1 LIGPLK
7 SLWNRVRGYR
17 KTTIKRVK
25 ESGAK
30 AAIPQDPEGG
40 TAVHPKAP
48 GAKDKPK
55 REGRK
60 PRRSAVSAPET
71 QAPEMAAPW
80 NPESFD
86 VPPMAGKTRF
96 HDLGLPDPVMH
107 AIADLGFQ
115 YCTPIQ
121 AEILPSTLQGKDATG
136 RAQTGTGKTAAFII
150 TVLSQMIQKPA
161 SAKRP
166 TGTPRILVL
175 APTRE
180 LVLQIA
186 DEARS
191 LAKYTPFSV
200 VNVFGGMDYEKQRK
214 QLGNRQVD
222 IVVATPGRLLDFK
235 RRKDIDLGEVEVVII
250 DEADRMLDM
259 GFIPDVRKIIYST
272 PHKSKRQTLL
282 FSATLTP
289 EVTRLTEQWTRSP
302 VKVEIEPEQVAVDSV
317 DQIVYIVTTD
327 EKYAL
332 LYNIITHKNLD
343 RVIVFCNR
351 KDETRRLADLLSR
364 YQINCAILSGDVR
377 QQTRIHT
384 LDKFKAGKIRVL
396 VATDVAGRGI
406 HIEGMDHVINYT
418 LPRDPEDYVHRIGRT
433 GRAGAAG
440 TSISFADEEDGFYI
454 PAIEK
459 LIGNELPCRYPE
471 EELLAELPPPKN
483 RPSSSGE
490 RSSQK
495 RNGRSRP
502 SRGRRSTANGGGS
515 GSGDKSRQRPSRRS
529 RSRRP
534 RKSAET

>member
-7 SLWNRVRGYR
+7 SLWKRVRGHR
-17 KTTIKRVK
+17 KTNIQRAK
-25 ESGAK
+25 ESGTRAT
-30 AAIPQDPEGG
+30 PPLDHEGPLPL
-40 TAVHPKAP
+40 HPNVP

-60 PRRSAVSAPET
+60 SRRRVKSPPET
-71 QAPEMAAPW
+71 QIPEKAVPW
-80 NPESFD
+80 HPDNFE
-86 VPPMAGKTRF
+86 VPPAEGKTRF
-96 HDLGLPDPVMH
+96 HDLNLPDPVMH

-150 TVLSQMIQKPA
+150 TVISHMTHKPA

-166 TGTPRILVL
+166 AGTPRVLVL

-186 DEARS
+186 DEARA
-191 LAKYTPFSV
+191 LAKYTRFSV
-200 VNVFGGMDYEKQRK
+200 ISVFGGMDYEKQRK
-214 QLGNRQVD
+214 QLTRQKAD

-235 RRKDIDLGEVEVVII
+235 RRKDIDLGQVEVVII

-332 LYNIITHKNLD
+332 LYNIITHKKLE

-351 KDETRRLADLLSR
+351 KDETRRLDTHSYAGEI
-364 YQINCAILSGDVR
+364 QGR
-377 QQTRIHT
+377 Q
-384 LDKFKAGKIRVL
+384 DPGAGSHRC
-396 VATDVAGRGI
+396 GR
-406 HIEGMDHVINYT
+406 
-418 LPRDPEDYVHRIGRT
+418 PRDPHRRHGSCHQLY
-433 GRAGAAG
+433 AAQRPG
-440 TSISFADEEDGFYI
+440 G
-454 PAIEK
+454 
-459 LIGNELPCRYPE
+459 LC
-471 EELLAELPPPKN
+471 PPD
-483 RPSSSGE
+483 RPH
-490 RSSQK
+490 
-495 RNGRSRP
+495 RP
-502 SRGRRSTANGGGS
+502 RRSG
-515 GSGDKSRQRPSRRS
+515 RHLHQLCRRG
-529 RSRRP
+529 
-534 RKSAET
+534 